1 MEYFKRLQ
9 QLLNIEKEED
19 RRSFREL
26 TEKLSVQE
34 RRENGTT
41 WFPIAI
47 KDTELGRGDYLTVEA
62 ERTTHQDIIHQ
73 LRFGMTAAL
82 FSNHDPK
89 ADRVE
94 GTITHISGN
103 RLKLSL
109 RTDEL
114 PDWSRNG
121 KLGIDA
127 IFDENSYKEM
137 ETALKLAPTLAEKK
151 HEGRLIRVLIGEEK
165 PEFAIGNRQLANEA
179 SSQRSTANDQRSTV
193 LNDF

>member
-1 MEYFKRLQ
+1 MQYFQRLTE
-9 QLLNIEKEED
+9 LLKIEKEED

-26 TEKLSVQE
+26 TEKMPVQD
-34 RRENGTT
+34 RRENGMT
-41 WFPIAI
+41 WYPIAI
-47 KDTELGRGDYLTVEA
+47 KDTEIGRGDYLTVEV

-89 ADRVE
+89 SDRVE

-137 ETALKLAPTLAEKK
+137 EAALKLAPTLVEKK

-165 PEFAIGNRQLANEA
+165 AEWAIGN
-179 SSQRSTANDQRSTV
+179 
-193 LNDF
+193 